1 MCDDEV
7 TIRNIP
13 ASVISDIERID
24 KAINMLGEACDKM
37 ESLTWDS
44 AETIFDALGDAR
56 SAILYLAEKHDRL
69 VVQLQELKA

>member
-13 ASVISDIERID
+13 ASVMSDIERID